1 MNPVIKFVIDHQE
14 VILFLLVYPVIT
26 AVFNYLGTRK
36 TDEQWEQW
44 ALQKPFLAF
53 LISLS
58 RSIGVDPFGFM
69 RAFRDFSRRRA
80 GQLPTG
86 AKMPPALEAV
96 WNDPAK
102 REVIEK
108 ALEALKK

>member
-14 VILFLLVYPVIT
+14 VILFLLVYPVVT

-69 RAFRDFSRRRA
+69 RAFRDYTRRKA
-80 GQLPTG
+80 GQLPAGT
-86 AKMPPALEAV
+86 KLPPALEAV

-108 ALEALKK
+108 ALEAFKK